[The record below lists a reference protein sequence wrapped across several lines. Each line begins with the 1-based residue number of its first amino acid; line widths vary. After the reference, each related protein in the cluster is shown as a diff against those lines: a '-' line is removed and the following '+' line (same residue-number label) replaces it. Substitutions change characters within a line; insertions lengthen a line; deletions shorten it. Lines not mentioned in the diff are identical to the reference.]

1 MYKCAFCPKSYGS
14 TAVTCSA
21 VHSTRIVSESS
32 SASVTRQE
40 QACEGTR
47 RSAESRRQQTKG
59 NSTCRSEDACKSL
72 VVQLASEVAAR
83 VLACDC
89 LRATALSA
97 IESSSDENSSD
108 REDEVQAKKDDDDDG
123 DDNDNKGARAPA
135 NDDHDDDGEAEDNA
149 LTRNAGSGVLARHM
163 TLHSIYDREHC

>member
-1 MYKCAFCPKSYGS
+1 MRRNTQKCRKQTS
-14 TAVTCSA
+14 TNQRKQYV
-21 VHSTRIVSESS
+21 
-32 SASVTRQE
+32 QE
-40 QACEGTR
+40 RRRLQIACR
-47 RSAESRRQQTKG
+47 
-59 NSTCRSEDACKSL
+59 
-72 VVQLASEVAAR
+72 AAR
-83 VLACDC
+83 VRSGCAC
-89 LRATALSA
+89 
-97 IESSSDENSSD
+97 ESSSDENSSD